1 MQESRAGTAVASTRP
16 SSSAMPAFWDDEL
29 GAAMRQE
36 RRAVHEEGVV
46 EALLEDLRR
55 GEGGR

>member
-1 MQESRAGTAVASTRP
+1 MQESRAGTAVASTWP
-16 SSSAMPAFWDDEL
+16 NSSVMSALWDDEL

-55 GEGGR
+55 GGGR